1 MINFDYDKLIILKY
15 LFGGGGVFLQSCLG
29 LSDDVVFK
37 QKDLA
42 QMQLDGKL
50 SVEKKLKYLL
60 LATKQQSE
68 RQIWGDWGF
77 RRGFWNI
84 KDTDY
89 SLYGKEYISRKFAPI
104 VHKCIDNNKFIFQ
117 TVHEDKLLISMLRY
131 WKNSKV
137 IIFKNE
143 QKFASTRALGD
154 VGHAPKRIRTST
166 DPAKT
171 RIDSKSYFINP
182 DILKL
187 NITEKYFWCSITK
200 LQLDQSQINN
210 LSYEWDCDW
219 YFSRDKTIDEIEK
232 LYDLLGLSGFNLK
245 VISEFYEAWRNAIKF

>member
-1 MINFDYDKLIILKY
+1 MQLNFDYDKVIIVKY
-15 LFGGGGVFLQSCLG
+15 LIGGGGVFLQSCLG

-68 RQIWGDWGF
+68 RQIWVDWGF
-77 RRGFWNI
+77 GRGSFWGVNGE
-84 KDTDY
+84 Y
-89 SLYGKEYISRKFAPI
+89 YLECEKEYISHMYNPI
-104 VHKCIDNNKFIFQ
+104 ISKCIDNNKFIFQ
-117 TVHEDKLLISMLRY
+117 TVGKDEILIAMLRY

-143 QKFASTRALGD
+143 QKFSSTRVLG
-154 VGHAPKRIRTST
+154 KYFN
-166 DPAKT
+166 
-171 RIDSKSYFINP
+171 IDSFS
-182 DILKL
+182 
-187 NITEKYFWCSITK
+187 SVTK
-200 LQLDQSQINN
+200 LQLEQSQINN

-219 YFSRDKTIDEIEK
+219 YFSRDRTIGEIEK
-232 LYDLLGLSGFNLK
+232 LYDSFKLSGFNSE